1 MKLEMTT
8 GVEGVEFAQQSVQ
21 MTCTDEVTVGDVVE
35 LTLASGKYEACS
47 KAETADITPEIII
60 GVAAED
66 TAAGAKGMIILSG
79 TCKVKCDSEVTAG
92 AVLRVSGDHAALPSF
107 LTVFKASV
115 ARPTP
120 ANLKVAAND
129 GGQSQR
135 LAPLNSFIQHPR
147 TNTTWYSPA
156 LHSPLAQAF

>member
-21 MTCTDEVTVGDVVE
+21 MTCTDAVTVGDVVE

-47 KAETADITPEIII
+47 KAETSDITPEIII

-92 AVLRVSGDHAALPSF
+92 AVLRVSGDHAAQLDLLAVPGANADSF
-107 LTVFKASV
+107 VKCVAISLEAAPAQGALTSVIFDGVQGICCATDAS
-115 ARPTP
+115 
-120 ANLKVAAND
+120 
-129 GGQSQR
+129 
-135 LAPLNSFIQHPR
+135 
-147 TNTTWYSPA
+147 
-156 LHSPLAQAF
+156 